1 MPDKQTIL
9 IVDDE
14 RINRQTLSYL
24 LEDDYDIILA
34 ENGEQALKHV
44 SETPS
49 IDLILL
55 DVMMPE
61 MDGYEVLRRLNESD
75 RSANAAVVFITS
87 KSSVEYEEKGLKLGA
102 VDYIHKPFHPTII
115 ALRLQNH
122 LRSVRQR
129 KLLELMVGY
138 DGLTEIANRR
148 KFDETLEKE
157 WLQSR
162 RMGSPLSLAMID
174 IDYFKLFNDNYG
186 HAEGDIALKAT
197 ASALSKSIKRPTD
210 FVARYG
216 GEEFVLLLPDTD
228 SAGGK
233 SVAEKVCHSIEGQQI
248 LHGFSD
254 VSDYVTVSI
263 GGVTLTGTD
272 EPPDTIVKIA
282 DEFLYR
288 AKGAG
293 RNRVIWRES

>member
-1 MPDKQTIL
+1 MADRQKIL

-14 RINRQTLSYL
+14 RINRQTLLHL
-24 LEDDYDIILA
+24 LEDDYDILLA
-34 ENGEQALKHV
+34 ENGRQALEHV

-49 IDLILL
+49 VDIILL

-61 MDGYEVLRRLNESD
+61 MDGYEVLRRLKENDKST
-75 RSANAAVVFITS
+75 NIPVVFLTS
-87 KSSVEYEEKGLKLGA
+87 KNSVEYEEKGLKLGA

-115 ALRLQNH
+115 TLRLENH

-129 KLLELMVGY
+129 KLLEMMVGY

-148 KFDETLEKE
+148 KFDEILEKE

-162 RMGSPLSLAMID
+162 RVGSPLSLAMID
-174 IDYFKLFNDNYG
+174 IDYFKLFNDSYG
-186 HAEGDIALKAT
+186 HAEGDIALKIT
-197 ASALSKSIKRPTD
+197 ANALSKSIQRPSD
-210 FVARYG
+210 LVARYG
-216 GEEFVLLLPDTD
+216 GEEFVFLLPDTD
-228 SAGGK
+228 SVGGK
-233 SVAEKVCHSIEGQQI
+233 LIAEKACRSIEEQKI
-248 LHGFSD
+248 LHGCSN

-288 AKGAG
+288 AKEAG
-293 RNRVIWRES
+293 RNRVIWGE